1 MHMHTCISMVPA
13 GAGEGPG
20 SGGRMLLHFDELGK
34 VKVAPPD
41 GHDKIFEKSNG
52 YFEREADE

>member
-1 MHMHTCISMVPA
+1 MVPA